1 MCMIATAPSD
11 SLLITPEDKLARWFA
26 EDSFELYKSNVC
38 HLLKDSGD
46 MPFII
51 DVLEHDR
58 IRKLFA
64 KGTYPQAL
72 YLLAMLDY
80 LCRIS
85 DMPICSDFNDLRK
98 CKLQKTIYPTGVLAA
113 VAVSQSDDP
122 IKKCEDEQHFREPG
136 AGRHLISPTAVQT
149 GVAI

>member
-1 MCMIATAPSD
+1 
-11 SLLITPEDKLARWFA
+11 
-26 EDSFELYKSNVC
+26 
-38 HLLKDSGD
+38 
-46 MPFII
+46 MPFTI

-98 CKLQKTIYPTGVLAA
+98 RKLQEAIYPTGVLALA
-113 VAVSQSDDP
+113 AASKSDDP
-122 IKKCEDEQHFREPG
+122 IKKCEDE
-136 AGRHLISPTAVQT
+136 
-149 GVAI
+149 AIPEFKRYNIFESQVRDVI